1 MGIGGLFIGRYR
13 SGILQRM
20 PVRDAVEGLFMG
32 RPTCYRS
39 PILQRMHVGDL
50 GGLFMGRPS
59 FFSGCSW
66 KFRGSDYGP
75 VFIIQRMHVGDL
87 GGLIMGRY
95 RSSILQRMH
104 IRDGV
109 AGLWVL

>member
-1 MGIGGLFIGRYR
+1 MLGIGGLFIGRYR

-50 GGLFMGRPS
+50 GGL
-59 FFSGCSW
+59 
-66 KFRGSDYGP
+66 
-75 VFIIQRMHVGDL
+75 
-87 GGLIMGRY
+87 IMGRY